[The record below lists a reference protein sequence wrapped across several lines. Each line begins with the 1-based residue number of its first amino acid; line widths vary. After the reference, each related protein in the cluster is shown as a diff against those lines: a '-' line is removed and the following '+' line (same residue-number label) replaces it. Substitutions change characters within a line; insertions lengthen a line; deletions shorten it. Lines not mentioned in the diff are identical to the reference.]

1 MGFLFENV
9 LQQPAASNTSAQEET
24 KSTLDPQ
31 PTPQSVIQSYY
42 ETKIEELNI
51 RMILK
56 RYLRQTL
63 KEILNDDHDVD
74 KIFLFEIREILQ
86 KVQKRYDES
95 DFPEFLELLNE
106 LFLICVDKEMSI
118 TKNTGSNENGQ
129 NGEENGQN
137 GQNLENE
144 RDAGS
149 IFIRAIQRQAINRL
163 LNFNNME

>member
-9 LQQPAASNTSAQEET
+9 LQAESSPNPEEL
-24 KSTLDPQ
+24 KSSLDPEQ
-31 PTPQSVIQSYY
+31 SPQSVIQAHY
-42 ETKIEELNI
+42 EAKIEELNI
-51 RMILK
+51 RLILK

-63 KEILNDDHDVD
+63 KEILNDEHDVD

-106 LFLICVDKEMSI
+106 LFLICVDKEMSLE
-118 TKNTGSNENGQ
+118 KGEANVQNE
-129 NGEENGQN
+129 ESARI
-137 GQNLENE
+137 ENE

-163 LNFNNME
+163 LNFNSLE

>member
-9 LQQPAASNTSAQEET
+9 LKNNPPNLESQFKITNADALTPSNM
-24 KSTLDPQ
+24 
-31 PTPQSVIQSYY
+31 IQTYY

-63 KEILNDDHDVD
+63 KEILTEDRDID
-74 KIFLFEIREILQ
+74 KIFLFEIREILK
-86 KVQKRYDES
+86 KVQKRFDET

-106 LFLICVDKEMSI
+106 LFLICVDKEISAEEQEPSSEMEI
-118 TKNTGSNENGQ
+118 EEERPEEIETNT
-129 NGEENGQN
+129 
-137 GQNLENE
+137 
-144 RDAGS
+144 DS

-163 LNFNNME
+163 LNYNNLNLDHL